1 MRLSDVSVQRP
12 VLATV
17 LAALIVAF
25 GLLALDR
32 LPLQEYPSI
41 DPPVVSIRTDYP
53 GASASVVET
62 RITQV
67 LEDRI
72 SGVSG
77 IEVISSSSSDGNS
90 SINVEFGLDK
100 DIDAAANDIRDR
112 IAGARNNLPDEAD
125 APEVRKA
132 DSGSDIVIWLALSGS
147 DYDIGELTDYAERY
161 LTDRFS
167 VQEGASQVIVGG
179 GYEYAMRVWL
189 DADALAARGL
199 TVGDVENSLRAE
211 NVELPGGSV
220 ESRDRQFMVRL
231 PRNFATPED
240 FRALALSRDDNGYL
254 VRLDDVARV
263 EIGAVEE
270 RSLFRGNGVPM
281 VGLGIRKQS
290 TANVLALSRS
300 VKEELARVAPTLPDG
315 MELKLHHDASTFVS
329 NAIFEVVQ
337 TLFIAM
343 GLVVVAIFIF
353 LGNLRTTLIPAVTV
367 PIALI
372 GTFAA
377 LAALGFTINLL
388 TLLALVLAIGLIV
401 DDAIVVLENIHRRM
415 QEYGETA
422 LVAAYRGSRQIAFA
436 VIATT
441 LVLIAVFVPLSF
453 MRGDIGRL
461 FSEFALT
468 LAAAVSISTLLALT
482 LTPMMA
488 SKILKRDMHEG
499 RIAHGVHRAL
509 DASRTAYR
517 RMLER
522 VLRWRWPV
530 MALFFALIGAMVWL
544 NAQLPRE
551 YTPQEDRGTFFV
563 LINGPPGATYDYMLD
578 YMDEIEARLLPLR
591 ERGEIER
598 ILVRAPRGWGA
609 IENFNGGFV
618 IVNLSDWESRRAAW
632 PIMNEIRSRLADLPG
647 VQAFPVMPQG
657 FGGGASMDQSMQFV
671 LGGGTY
677 DQLAEW
683 RDTLIEHIR
692 QDNPRLLNL
701 DSDYEEN
708 QPQLRV
714 DIDYTRA
721 ADLGVTVSEIG
732 STLETLLGGRTV
744 TRYVDDGQEYDV
756 ILEAERGSRPSPR
769 SLDSIMV
776 RSSRSGELVPLSSMV
791 TLTDFAGPSTLN
803 RYNRLRAVTIQANL
817 AEGYSMGEALDY
829 LETTADDILP
839 AEVQTD
845 VKGDARDYKE
855 ASSAT
860 TFLLALGVV
869 VVFLVLAGQFESFVH
884 PLVIMFTVPLAM
896 IGALLGLGLSGQSL
910 NTYSQVGLVM
920 LVGLAAKNG
929 ILIVEFA
936 NQLRDAGHAFHEALV
951 EAAVT
956 RLRPIVMTA
965 VTTMAGAIPLIV
977 SSGAGAETRLVLG
990 TVILCGLASATLFTL
1005 FVVPVAY
1012 DLLAR
1017 RTGSPGAVARQ
1028 LDREMAEH
1036 PPEQR

>member
-1 MRLSDVSVQRP
+1 MRLSDISVQRP

-25 GLLALDR
+25 GVLALDR

-41 DPPVVSIRTDYP
+41 DPPIVSIDTDYP
-53 GASASVVET
+53 GASANVVET

-77 IEVISSSSSDGNS
+77 IELISSSSSDGSS
-90 SINVEFGLDK
+90 SITVEFGLDK

-112 IAGARNNLPDEAD
+112 IAGARDNLPDAAD
-125 APEVRKA
+125 ATEVRKE
-132 DSGSDIVIWLALSGS
+132 DSGSDIVIWLSLSGS
-147 DYDIGELTDYAERY
+147 DYAIDELTDYAERY

-167 VQEGASQVIVGG
+167 VLEGASQVIVGG
-179 GYEYAMRVWL
+179 GEEYAMRVWL
-189 DADALAARGL
+189 DADAMAARGL
-199 TVGDVENSLRAE
+199 TVSDVQDSLREE

-220 ESRDRQFMVRL
+220 ESVDRQFMVRL
-231 PRNFATPED
+231 PRDFSTPQD
-240 FRALALSRDDNGYL
+240 FRDLVLAEDDSGYL
-254 VRLDDVARV
+254 VRLSDVAEV

-270 RSLFRGNGVPM
+270 RSMFRGNGVPM

-290 TANVLALSRS
+290 TSNVLALSEA
-300 VKEELARVAPTLPDG
+300 VKAEMERVAPNLPEG
-315 MELKLHHDASTFVS
+315 MQLKLHHDASTFVS
-329 NAIFEVVQ
+329 NAIGDVVK

-377 LAALGFTINLL
+377 LAAMGFTINLL

-415 QEYGETA
+415 QELGESA

-436 VIATT
+436 VLATT

-453 MRGDIGRL
+453 LQGDIGRL

-468 LAAAVSISTLLALT
+468 LAAAVALSTLLALT

-488 SKILKRDMHEG
+488 SKVLKRDMHEG

-509 DASRTAYR
+509 DACRAGYR
-517 RMLER
+517 GLLER
-522 VLRWRWPV
+522 VLRWRWLV
-530 MALFFALIGAMVWL
+530 MGLFVALLGAMVWL
-544 NAQLPRE
+544 NGQLPRE
-551 YTPQEDRGTFFV
+551 YTPQEDRGTFFIIV
-563 LINGPPGATYDYMLD
+563 NGPPGATYDYMQD
-578 YMDEIEARLLPLR
+578 YMDEIEARLLPMR
-591 ERGEIER
+591 DNGEIER
-598 ILVRAPRGWGA
+598 ILVRAPMGWGA
-609 IENFNGGFV
+609 IENFNSGMV
-618 IVNLSDWESRRAAW
+618 IVNLSDWSERRPAW
-632 PIMNEIRSRLADLPG
+632 PIMNEVRQRLADLPG
-647 VQAFPVMPQG
+647 ISAFPVMPQG
-657 FGGGASMDQSMQFV
+657 FGGGGSSEQALQFV

-677 DQLAEW
+677 EQLSEW
-683 RDTLIEHIR
+683 RDTLISHIR
-692 QDNPRLLNL
+692 EDNPRLLNL

-714 DIDYTRA
+714 DIDYDRA
-721 ADLGVTVSEIG
+721 ADLGVTVTEIG

-769 SLDSIMV
+769 SLDSLMV

-803 RYNRLRAVTIQANL
+803 RFNRVRAITIQANL
-817 AEGYSMGEALDY
+817 ADGYPMGEALDY
-829 LETTADDILP
+829 MQTAVAEVLP
-839 AEVQTD
+839 PEVQTD
-845 VKGDARDYKE
+845 VKGQARDYQE
-855 ASSAT
+855 ASGAT
-860 TFLLALGVV
+860 TFLLGMGVL
-869 VVFLVLAGQFESFVH
+869 VVFLVQAAQFESFIH
-884 PLVIMFTVPLAM
+884 PLVIMITVPLAM
-896 IGALLGLGLSGQSL
+896 IGALLGLWLSGQTL

-936 NQLRDAGHAFHEALV
+936 NQLRDAGHRFHEALV

-956 RLRPIVMTA
+956 RMRPVIMTA
-965 VTTMAGAIPLIV
+965 VTTMAGAIPLIL

-990 TVILCGLASATLFTL
+990 TVILCGLATATVFTL

-1017 RTGSPGAVARQ
+1017 RTGSPGAVARR

-1036 PPEQR
+1036 PAGH